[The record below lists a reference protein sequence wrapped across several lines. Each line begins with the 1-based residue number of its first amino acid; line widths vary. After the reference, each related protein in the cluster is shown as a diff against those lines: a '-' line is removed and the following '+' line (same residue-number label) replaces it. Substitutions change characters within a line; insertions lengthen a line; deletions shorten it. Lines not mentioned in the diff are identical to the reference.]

1 MGVAEWSSTA
11 FHDLVTGW
19 VAGECARDGIV
30 LTGDRDQPHCR
41 PWSSTI
47 SYETSAGRM
56 WFKVNGPGTWHE
68 PPLVAALS
76 NLVPQLVPELVAV
89 DLDRGWSLMRDAGPV
104 IRSTTTPD
112 ELWSTWERVLVRYA
126 DAQVKLA
133 TAVPVLLETGVPDL
147 RPSKLPD
154 AARGLAETLQG
165 KPVAEGG
172 LSESERDSLGARLP
186 TYDDWCAELDRSG
199 IPVSI
204 QHDDLHS
211 SNVCMDGSVEQARII
226 DWGDASVAHP
236 LATMLCTLNSIAF
249 HAECEIDDPLVRR
262 VRDAYLEPFTT
273 YADRAELVRYV
284 DLARRT
290 GCVSRAVS
298 YVAALDGEPV
308 STHAEYDF
316 PVRAWLL
323 DLLED

>member
-11 FHDLVTGW
+11 FHDQATGW
-19 VAGECARDGIV
+19 VADACARQGIE
-30 LTGDRDQPHCR
+30 LTGDRDHPRCR

-56 WFKVNGPGTWHE
+56 WFKVNGSGTRHE

-76 NLVPQLVPELVAV
+76 DLVSELVPELVAV
-89 DLDRGWSLMRDAGPV
+89 DLDRGWSLSRDAGPV
-104 IRSTTTPD
+104 MRSTATPD
-112 ELWSTWERVLVRYA
+112 ELWSTWERILVRYA
-126 DAQVKLA
+126 DAQLQLA
-133 TAVPVLLETGVPDL
+133 AALPTLLGTGVPDL
-147 RPSKLPD
+147 SPSNLPE
-154 AARGLAETLQG
+154 AARRLADELGQ
-165 KPVAEGG
+165 PVDEGG

-186 TYDDWCAELDRSG
+186 TYDGWCAELDGSG

-236 LATMLCTLNSIAF
+236 LGTMLCTLNSIAF

-273 YADRAELVRYV
+273 YADRAALVRYV

-290 GCVSRAVS
+290 GCLSRALS
-298 YVAALDGEPV
+298 YVAALEGEPV

-316 PVRAWLL
+316 PVRGWLL
-323 DLLED
+323 EMLED

>member
-11 FHDLVTGW
+11 FQDQATDW
-19 VAGECARDGIV
+19 VSSECARVGIE
-30 LTGDRDQPHCR
+30 LTGDRDHPHNR

-56 WFKVNGPGTWHE
+56 WFKVNGPGTRHE

-76 NLVPQLVPELVAV
+76 VLVPQLVPELVAV
-89 DLDRGWSLMRDAGPV
+89 DLARGWSLLRDAGPV
-104 IRSTTTPD
+104 MRLTAAPE
-112 ELWSTWERVLVRYA
+112 ELWLTWERILVRYA
-126 DAQVKLA
+126 DAQLQLA
-133 TAVPVLLETGVPDL
+133 SAVPALLETGVPDL
-147 RPSKLPD
+147 RPSNLPV
-154 AARGLAETLQG
+154 AARQLIAELGTVSVDQ
-165 KPVAEGG
+165 GG
-172 LSESERDSLGARLP
+172 LTEAERAALESRLP
-186 TYDDWCAELDRSG
+186 TYAGWCAELDGSG
-199 IPVSI
+199 IPPTI

-211 SNVCMDGSVEQARII
+211 SNVCMDGSVERARII

-249 HAECEIDDPLVRR
+249 HAECEVDDPKVRR

-273 YADRAELVRYV
+273 YADRVELVRYV

-298 YVAALDGEPV
+298 YVAALEGEPA

-316 PVRAWLL
+316 PVRAWLR
-323 DLLED
+323 DILED